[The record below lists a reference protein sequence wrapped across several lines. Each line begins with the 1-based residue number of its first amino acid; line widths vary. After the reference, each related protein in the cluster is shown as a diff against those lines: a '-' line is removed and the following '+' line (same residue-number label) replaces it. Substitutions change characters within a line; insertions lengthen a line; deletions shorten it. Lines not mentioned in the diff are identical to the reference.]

1 MTGPLATNDLVALAA
16 APGHTPVPVTVLS
29 LPRRG

>member
-16 APGHTPVPVTVLS
+16 VPGHTPVPFTVLS
-29 LPRRG
+29 LTRLG